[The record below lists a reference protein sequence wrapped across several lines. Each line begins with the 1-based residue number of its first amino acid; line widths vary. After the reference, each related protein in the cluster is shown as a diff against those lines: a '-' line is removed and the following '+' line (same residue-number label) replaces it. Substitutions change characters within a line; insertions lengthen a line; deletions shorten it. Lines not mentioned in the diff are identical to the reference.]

1 MKNKQ
6 LCFDPKEENVC
17 TYNTLY
23 GRKYRNKEKY
33 KDVIPI
39 DCVVK
44 NQSLFP
50 NISS

>member
-23 GRKYRNKEKY
+23 RRKYRNKEKY
-33 KDVIPI
+33 KDVILK
-39 DCVVK
+39 DCVIPI
-44 NQSLFP
+44 LP
-50 NISS
+50 

>member
-23 GRKYRNKEKY
+23 GRKSKYKEKY
-33 KDVIPI
+33 KDVILK
-39 DCVVK
+39 DCVIQPQP
-44 NQSLFP
+44 QS
-50 NISS
+50 